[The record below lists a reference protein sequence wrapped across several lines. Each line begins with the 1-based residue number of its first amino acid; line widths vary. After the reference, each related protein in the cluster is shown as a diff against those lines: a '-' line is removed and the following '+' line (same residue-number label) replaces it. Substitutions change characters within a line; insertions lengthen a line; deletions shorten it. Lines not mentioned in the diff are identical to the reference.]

1 MKTDLGNHK
10 AESQVK
16 LEAETTRLQAEI
28 DNLQMVEW
36 LWKIIQTR
44 FTNGSENWLCDRS
57 AFDKT
62 DFTHGFNSIGL
73 QKFDDKEK
81 KIEALEAA
89 RLANVPVD
97 TKEEINNL
105 NLKIVSAFQMRNFSL
120 IVLLSLVFVSS
131 MHISFD
137 QVAITKEKDVLFK
150 DKTAL
155 ESQMKE
161 LQAKLNSKEKSAE
174 NQKAASSDVE
184 RKLKVGG
191 VEI

>member
-1 MKTDLGNHK
+1 MH
-10 AESQVK
+10 S
-16 LEAETTRLQAEI
+16 
-28 DNLQMVEW
+28 
-36 LWKIIQTR
+36 
-44 FTNGSENWLCDRS
+44 
-57 AFDKT
+57 
-62 DFTHGFNSIGL
+62 FNSIGL
-73 QKFDDKEK
+73 QKLDDKEK

-105 NLKIVSAFQMRNFSL
+105 NLKIVSVFQMRNFSL
-120 IVLLSLVFVSS
+120 IVLLALVFVSS

-137 QVAITKEKDVLFK
+137 QVAVTKEKDILFR

-191 VEI
+191 VENQRNDKNQIRKHLVCIYRILYKYACCILGY

>member
-1 MKTDLGNHK
+1 M
-10 AESQVK
+10 
-16 LEAETTRLQAEI
+16 
-28 DNLQMVEW
+28 
-36 LWKIIQTR
+36 
-44 FTNGSENWLCDRS
+44 CDRT